1 MAGSNRS
8 TSEGIIIHI
17 TSGGKETHDTLST
30 ANHGA

>member
-30 ANHGA
+30 ANLGA